1 MEEALTA
8 LLLGDAAMK
17 RLVGARI
24 HWGRAPQGEKPD
36 YLVLQTIGGSP
47 DYHAQGASGLVDS
60 RVQFDA
66 YAESYL
72 TAKRISEAVG
82 RLLSGYRGAV
92 AGVQIKGGF
101 IDNFRDLP
109 TETDVK
115 KLFRRS
121 ADIIIWHSRL

>member
-8 LLLGDAAMK
+8 LLLSDAAVK
-17 RLVGARI
+17 RLIGTRL

-47 DYHAQGASGLVDS
+47 SYHMQGASLVDQ

-66 YAESYL
+66 YAETYL
-72 TAKRISEAVG
+72 AAKRISEAVLQ
-82 RLLSGYRGAV
+82 LLSGYRGIIS
-92 AGVQIKGGF
+92 GVRIKGGF
-101 IDNFRDLP
+101 VDNIRDLP